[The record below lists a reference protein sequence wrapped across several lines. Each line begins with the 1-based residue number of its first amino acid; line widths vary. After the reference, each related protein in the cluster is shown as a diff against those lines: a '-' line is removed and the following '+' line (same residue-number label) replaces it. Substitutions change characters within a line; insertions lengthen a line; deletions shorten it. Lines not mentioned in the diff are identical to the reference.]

1 MKTPLYKQ
9 NKKILF
15 VTPSYSNAIY
25 KKSKMKSVIA
35 TFPFA
40 GSAVLAGALV
50 QCDYEVA
57 IADLNVA
64 EDAER
69 YLISKLESFKP
80 DYVGISFTT
89 PLFYEMKKIVEMI
102 KKFNREITAIAGG
115 PHASALPRETLLG
128 TLLDLVVVGEGD
140 QTIVDILSGK
150 KWESIPGI
158 AYKQGRDVV
167 STPVRGLV
175 ENLDDLSYP
184 AWHLYDVSKYRGTP
198 IFNRENPLGFYE
210 TSRGCFSRC
219 TYCSS
224 RNIFGMKYRYKTPE
238 RVVDEIEYMLKM
250 GFKEVHPIDDGFS
263 TDIKRAKAVCNEI
276 IKRGIKINWYPQG
289 GLRVDRVNKE
299 LFDLMYKAG
308 CYRIPF
314 GIESGS
320 QLIIDNIKKGIKLWQ
335 VEQAVKWARDAGLE
349 TVGYFMLGLPGE
361 TVKTI
366 EETIAFS
373 HKLDLDYAKFS
384 ITIPLPGSPLYD
396 DWKRSNIIKTD
407 NWEMFNF
414 ASPDEV
420 YAHPNLSWD
429 TLNKY
434 YKRAHRAFCWR
445 FAYIFKRVIRNF
457 KDFNFIED
465 VKAALKVKW

>member
-150 KWESIPGI
+150 KWESIHGI

-167 STPVRGLV
+167 STPV
-175 ENLDDLSYP
+175 DL
-184 AWHLYDVSKYRGTP
+184 
-198 IFNRENPLGFYE
+198 
-210 TSRGCFSRC
+210 
-219 TYCSS
+219 
-224 RNIFGMKYRYKTPE
+224 
-238 RVVDEIEYMLKM
+238 
-250 GFKEVHPIDDGFS
+250 
-263 TDIKRAKAVCNEI
+263 
-276 IKRGIKINWYPQG
+276 
-289 GLRVDRVNKE
+289 
-299 LFDLMYKAG
+299 
-308 CYRIPF
+308 
-314 GIESGS
+314 
-320 QLIIDNIKKGIKLWQ
+320 
-335 VEQAVKWARDAGLE
+335 
-349 TVGYFMLGLPGE
+349 
-361 TVKTI
+361 
-366 EETIAFS
+366 
-373 HKLDLDYAKFS
+373 
-384 ITIPLPGSPLYD
+384 
-396 DWKRSNIIKTD
+396 
-407 NWEMFNF
+407 
-414 ASPDEV
+414 
-420 YAHPNLSWD
+420 
-429 TLNKY
+429 
-434 YKRAHRAFCWR
+434 WR
-445 FAYIFKRVIRNF
+445 T
-457 KDFNFIED
+457 
-465 VKAALKVKW
+465 